1 MDRQIIGHIGSKKIM
16 REIKNM
22 LEVYFIAGTQ
32 NVKGR
37 ELLSVL
43 EEALQSGITCF
54 QFREKGE
61 GSLVNNPSLLYEQA
75 RFCQELCHQY
85 GVPFIVNDYVDL
97 AIELKAD
104 GVHVG
109 QKDQS
114 IEDTIKRVGK
124 QMIVG
129 YSTNNLK
136 QFLEAEKISGIDYVG
151 IGPAFRTLSKKD
163 HEPVIGPAGIQ
174 QAMERRLRLPAVA
187 IGGINEKNVHQ
198 VWNTGVDG
206 VSVISAITES
216 DDIKKNVEVL
226 KTR

>member
-61 GSLVNNPSLLYEQA
+61 GSLANNPSLLFKKARSCQDLCEQ
-75 RFCQELCHQY
+75 Y
-85 GVPFIVNDYVDL
+85 DVPFIVNDYVDL
-97 AIELKAD
+97 ALELKAD

-114 IEDTIKRVGK
+114 IVETINRVGK
-124 QMIVG
+124 KMIVG

-136 QFLEAEKISGIDYVG
+136 QFLEAEKLTGIDYVG

-163 HEPVIGPAGIQ
+163 HEPVIGSAGIQ
-174 QAMERRLRLPAVA
+174 HAMEKRVCMPAVA
-187 IGGINEKNVHQ
+187 IGGINEKNVRE

-216 DDIKKNVEVL
+216 DDIKKTVEAL